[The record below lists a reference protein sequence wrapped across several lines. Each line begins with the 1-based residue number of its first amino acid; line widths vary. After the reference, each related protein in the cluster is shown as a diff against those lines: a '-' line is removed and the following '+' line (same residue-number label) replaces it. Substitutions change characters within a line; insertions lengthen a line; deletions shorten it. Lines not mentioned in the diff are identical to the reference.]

1 MDEMNEHDL
10 VREIDRD
17 VSNRNGQILL
27 WVCLGVVAVVMLAGA
42 VILRLMLKAQRG
54 IIVARRVAAR
64 R

>member
-10 VREIDRD
+10 VREIDRE

-42 VILRLMLKAQRG
+42 VILFRQAY
-54 IIVARRVAAR
+54 
-64 R
+64 